1 MTSATTPNI
10 NKTVRTRHNI
20 KIDVVKQA
28 NTIRTTKA
36 QVKLKTSPNIAV
48 KMHNITGMNRL
59 PTAIVPQIPIM
70 QLKIRQRKVNIEQ
83 T

>member
-1 MTSATTPNI
+1 MTPNI
-10 NKTVRTRHNI
+10 DNTIKTRHDI

-28 NTIRTTKA
+28 NAIKTAKAPAKQKTI
-36 QVKLKTSPNIAV
+36 PDIAV
-48 KMHNITGMNRL
+48 KMHSITGINRI
-59 PTAIVPQIPIM
+59 PMEINPQIPIM

>member
-1 MTSATTPNI
+1 MTSATISNI
-10 NKTVRTRHNI
+10 NKTVRTRHDI
-20 KIDVVKQA
+20 KIAVVKQA
-28 NTIRTTKA
+28 NAVRTAKA
-36 QVKLKTSPNIAV
+36 QVKLNTSPNIAV

-59 PTAIVPQIPIM
+59 PTAIVPHTPII